1 MLRELSGPSLPAY
14 TGRVRADLA
23 AGVSAD
29 MRISMA
35 ARVIDALDGVPR

>member
-1 MLRELSGPSLPAY
+1 
-14 TGRVRADLA
+14 VRADVA